1 MEAGNSN
8 LKNWVSKFWNQ
19 ISFASEH
26 ALWLKSLILYRPWM
40 SVSNPTSAHTLHF
53 LKVEHWKNVSLVP
66 ALQKRSVESSWKS
79 VCTNICP
86 WRLLSIVAAIWF
98 KSAHPIFLL
107 FNCCLSFLCLHV
119 KIEVGSTNVRV
130 GSIIFGNREYP
141 NSALNTPNPSPG
153 PSPGPSPVP
162 SPEKTSKMVS
172 EDAAKKMQ
180 HLTVSER

>member
-1 MEAGNSN
+1 M
-8 LKNWVSKFWNQ
+8 SKFWNQ
-19 ISFASEH
+19 ISFDW
-26 ALWLKSLILYRPWM
+26 LWLKSMILCRSWM

-53 LKVEHWKNVSLVP
+53 LKVELWKKCQHCRKDQWSHHENLT
-66 ALQKRSVESSWKS
+66 

-86 WRLLSIVAAIWF
+86 WRLLSIVADIWF
-98 KSAHPIFLL
+98 ESAHPIFLL
-107 FNCCLSFLCLHV
+107 FNCCFCFLCFHI

-153 PSPGPSPVP
+153 PSPVP